1 MSFTQS
7 AFIRKNTPE
16 LIEKLLSLGYEKG
29 NYSLNIPITSVC
41 YGEINSFFDRE
52 PYPEGIDCG
61 KNENLFLAIAAIRDD
76 TDKNQYFVTEEE
88 MHWVNQDAWMPV
100 GSFILSYIDN
110 YTDIDG
116 KVHKATVAEL
126 IDHFGSDINVGS
138 K

>member
-7 AFIRKNTPE
+7 AFIRKNTSE

-41 YGEINSFFDRE
+41 YGETNSFFDRE
-52 PYPEGIDCG
+52 PYPEGIDCRE
-61 KNENLFLAIAAIRDD
+61 NEELFLAIAALRDD
-76 TDKNQYFVTEEE
+76 SDYMQWFTDGGDVWFKCGDKTCVYGIKYYQNKYNKQ
-88 MHWVNQDAWMPV
+88 
-100 GSFILSYIDN
+100 I
-110 YTDIDG
+110 
-116 KVHKATVAEL
+116 HKATVAEL